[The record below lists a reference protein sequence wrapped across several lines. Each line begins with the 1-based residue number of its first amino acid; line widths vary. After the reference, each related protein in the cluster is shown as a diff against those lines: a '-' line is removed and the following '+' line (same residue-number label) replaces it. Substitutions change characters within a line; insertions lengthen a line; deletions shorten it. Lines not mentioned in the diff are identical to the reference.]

1 MPRTAVA
8 REDGFLTAVVEIS
21 RYDLVEGRADED
33 EELDEMF
40 GTVDA

>member
-8 REDGFLTAVVEIS
+8 REDVLLTAVVEVS
-21 RYDLVEGRADED
+21 RYDLVEGRTDEE